1 MADKQGWIC
10 IHRKIQECD
19 IWLEEEPF
27 DHRSAWIDLLLTAN
41 HREKNM
47 IFDGHRIT
55 IERGQILTS
64 VRKLS
69 ARWGWS
75 KDTTLKFLRLLE
87 ELEMIHRESNAR
99 RTLLTIENYGKY
111 QDIQDTEKDT
121 KQTLNRQSADSPQ
134 TLNRQSAD
142 TESPQTTNNNNV
154 NNDNNLNN
162 ENNVNNDD
170 NISPR
175 GDNPTMND
183 VREVVRLY
191 NLLCPSMPECQKIS
205 DRRVTAIKAR
215 LKKFTLDDI
224 ENAFKIAE
232 QSDFLSGRDG
242 KWTNCN
248 IDWLCNENNM
258 IKVLEGNYKNRNSAA
273 DKLHSEFE
281 ALDKWAESED

>member
-69 ARWGWS
+69 IRWHWG
-75 KDTTLKFLRLLE
+75 KNKTLKFLRLLE
-87 ELEMIHRESNAR
+87 ECEMIHRESNAR

-111 QDIQDTEKDT
+111 QDIRDTNGDSNGTVTGQLGDT
-121 KQTLNRQSADSPQ
+121 DR
-134 TLNRQSAD
+134 
-142 TESPQTTNNNNV
+142 PQTTNNNNV

-273 DKLHSEFE
+273 DKLHAEYDAVDEWVRKME
-281 ALDKWAESED
+281 AQENDN